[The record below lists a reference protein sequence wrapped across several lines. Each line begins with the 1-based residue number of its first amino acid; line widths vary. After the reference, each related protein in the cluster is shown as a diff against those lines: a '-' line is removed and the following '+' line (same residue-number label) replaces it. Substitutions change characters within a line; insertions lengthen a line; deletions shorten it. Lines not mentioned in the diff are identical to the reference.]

1 MEATPLRVLEF
12 YSGIGG
18 MHYALQLADSQARVI
33 SAFDV
38 NDVANRV
45 YALNFGSAPCPSD
58 IRSLTTE
65 KLRKLDGDVYLM
77 CPPCQPY
84 TRLGKKLES
93 KDPRASSF
101 LHILELMPHLAKKPR
116 YLAIE
121 NVKGFEVSD
130 THDVLIES
138 LQKMGYNIR
147 EFLLSP
153 RYYKIPNERTRYFL
167 LARLHPLGFDDGLVN
182 LTRPLDYIPS
192 DPPPEKDGDLLS
204 YVDTS
209 LSGPAAAPYV
219 LSQET
224 LARYGNLMDIVY
236 SDSKSTCCFTKGY
249 GHMIEG
255 TGSVFDYSLT
265 TPTAPIAT
273 PIHERTLRYFT
284 PREVANLHH
293 FPADMKWPEGC
304 TDKQK
309 YRLLGNR
316 QVLFMMVV
324 LWSMMIFS

>member
-1 MEATPLRVLEF
+1 
-12 YSGIGG
+12 
-18 MHYALQLADSQARVI
+18 
-33 SAFDV
+33 
-38 NDVANRV
+38 
-45 YALNFGSAPCPSD
+45 
-58 IRSLTTE
+58 
-65 KLRKLDGDVYLM
+65 
-77 CPPCQPY
+77 
-84 TRLGKKLES
+84 
-93 KDPRASSF
+93 
-101 LHILELMPHLAKKPR
+101 
-116 YLAIE
+116 
-121 NVKGFEVSD
+121 
-130 THDVLIES
+130 
-138 LQKMGYNIR
+138 MGYNIR

-309 YRLLGNR
+309 YRLLGNSLN
-316 QVLFMMVV
+316 VLLVARLLRF
-324 LWSMMIFS
+324 LLHCPSKPTEEITTIPPFDEEPTKRAKKETTQEKSTSA